1 MKNAGREDR
10 ESLPF
15 SILKELQTPLSSQ
28 NERRRYN
35 IPGQGLPLREIQT
48 PSNDLSVKYQ
58 LQRNYPPLKNQQV
71 INPRANRMLAGSVNK
86 ELFEEKLNEIVAI
99 NGESTRGRPSY
110 TANQNKGHNIKLAI
124 ETETPKGMFN
134 DSLISEEI
142 MTNHTIDHP

>member
-1 MKNAGREDR
+1 
-10 ESLPF
+10 
-15 SILKELQTPLSSQ
+15 
-28 NERRRYN
+28 
-35 IPGQGLPLREIQT
+35 
-48 PSNDLSVKYQ
+48 
-58 LQRNYPPLKNQQV
+58 
-71 INPRANRMLAGSVNK
+71 MLAGSVNK